1 MVFQLIKQYSF
12 GTLHPPGILSFKHD
26 YVREVIYC
34 SMHRPHQHCA
44 SFAELLL
51 KGFISKAKDMGNRKQ
66 IYILMD
72 QERSYD
78 CDGLNNQYTK
88 MVE

>member
-1 MVFQLIKQYSF
+1 MVFQLIKQSSF
-12 GTLHPPGILSFKHD
+12 GTLHTPGILLFKH
-26 YVREVIYC
+26 YYTEKVIYC
-34 SMHRPHQHCA
+34 SMQQPHQHCA

-51 KGFISKAKDMGNRKQ
+51 KGFISKAKDSGNWKQ
-66 IYILMD
+66 IYILMG

-78 CDGLNNQYTK
+78 CDGLNNQYSK

>member
-1 MVFQLIKQYSF
+1 MQ
-12 GTLHPPGILSFKHD
+12 
-26 YVREVIYC
+26 
-34 SMHRPHQHCA
+34 RPHQHRA

-51 KGFISKAKDMGNRKQ
+51 KGFISKAKDSGNWEQ
-66 IYILMD
+66 IYILMG

-78 CDGLNNQYTK
+78 CDGLNNQYSK